1 MPWGKRQKLANRAM
15 IEGDLDSAVEH
26 LKRDKYLQ
34 TYAGRRVSRRLV
46 ESLIERA
53 NAAIAVG
60 NFSPAWKDLTTASEI
75 ATPKDH
81 DLISRQKNQLVE
93 LTIESS
99 EALLSAGKVTHAV
112 QQVRQ
117 LTDRQIMDWRSDR
130 IHNVAKCLH
139 QADEFSATG
148 KLDEAISQLEQ
159 ARNIQPDLPFIESR
173 LAAGRQRQI
182 QMKELTEELQA
193 TALKC
198 QWADVS
204 KCCQKILMIAPK
216 HQIALDAQRHC
227 ITRAQRKT
235 SAGLRATQI
244 PEPTNRVSKSN
255 SFFQFGDKDPSVHS
269 TSDQGTSGLG
279 TSGLEKSG
287 LGASELARHD
297 SAPATELATVGTFVL
312 WVDGVG
318 GYLVCTSE
326 VNTVGQAVP
335 HCNVAIPIQGDLRRR
350 HVRLET
356 VGGQHLIHP
365 LGDVSVDGET
375 LESPAEIKNKQTIG
389 LDGGVR
395 LKYTQTHPLSKTARL
410 DFVSRHRTHPWS
422 DAVLLATQSIIL
434 GPNRDNHVF
443 CPTWRFD
450 LIIFQRKGKWFCR
463 TKEPFEIDGE
473 TVDKEG
479 EIQINSRIV
488 GEDFSVTLEPFT

>member
-15 IEGDLDSAVEH
+15 IDGDLDQAVEH
-26 LKRDKYLQ
+26 LKNDRYQ
-34 TYAGRRVSRRLV
+34 ESYSGRRVSRRLV
-46 ESLIERA
+46 EALIERA
-53 NAAIAVG
+53 DEAIAIG
-60 NFSPAWKDLTTASEI
+60 NLGPAWKDLTTASEI
-75 ATPKDH
+75 ATPKDE
-81 DLISRQKNQLVE
+81 DIVSRHKTQLVE
-93 LTIESS
+93 LTIESAES
-99 EALLSAGKVTHAV
+99 LLSSGKITHAV
-112 QQVRQ
+112 QLVH
-117 LTDRQIMDWRSDR
+117 LLSDRKIMDWRADR
-130 IHNVAKCLH
+130 IQSVAQCLH
-139 QADEFSATG
+139 QADEMAALG

-159 ARNIQPDLPFIESR
+159 AKNIQPNLPFIESR

-182 QMKELTEELQA
+182 QMKELTEELHS

-198 QWADVS
+198 LWGDVS
-204 KCCQKILMIAPK
+204 KCCQKILTIAPK

-227 ITRAQRKT
+227 VTRAQRKT

-244 PEPTNRVSKSN
+244 PDSTMRISKSN
-255 SFFQFGDKDPSVHS
+255 SFFQIGEVGENGSGQDDPNRDAGSNVD
-269 TSDQGTSGLG
+269 TDSDY
-279 TSGLEKSG
+279 
-287 LGASELARHD
+287 
-297 SAPATELATVGTFVL
+297 VGNESFACDRQRDTGIPRGGSFIL

-318 GYLVCTSE
+318 GYLVCPGE
-326 VNTVGQAVP
+326 VSTVGQAVP
-335 HCNVAIPIQGDLRRR
+335 HSNVAIPIQGDLRRR

-375 LESPAEIKNKQTIG
+375 LASPAEIKNKQTIS
-389 LDGGVR
+389 LDGGVK
-395 LKYTQTHPLSKTARL
+395 LQYTQSHPLSKTARL

-422 DAVLLATQSIIL
+422 DAVLLASQSIIL

-450 LIIFQRKGKWFCR
+450 MIIFQRKNKWFCR
-463 TKEPFEIDGE
+463 TKEAFEIDGK

-488 GEDFSVTLEPFT
+488 GEDFSVTLEPFS

>member
-15 IEGDLDSAVEH
+15 IEGDLDSAIEH
-26 LKRDKYLQ
+26 FKRDKYQQ

-46 ESLIERA
+46 ESLVERA
-53 NAAIAVG
+53 DAAIAIG
-60 NFSPAWKDLTTASEI
+60 NFTPAWKDLTTASEI
-75 ATPKDH
+75 ATEKDA
-81 DLISRQKNQLVE
+81 DLVSRHRSQLVE

-99 EALLSAGKVTHAV
+99 ESLLAAGKVTHAL

-117 LTDRQIMDWRSDR
+117 LTDRKIMDWRSDR
-130 IHNVAKCLH
+130 IQNVADCLH
-139 QADEFSATG
+139 QADEFSAVG
-148 KLDEAISQLEQ
+148 KLDNAITQLEQ
-159 ARNIQPDLPFIESR
+159 ARNLQPDLPFIESR

-182 QMKELTEELQA
+182 QLKELTEELHT

-198 QWADVS
+198 QWGDVS

-244 PEPTNRVSKSN
+244 PESTMRVSKSN
-255 SFFQFGDKDPSVHS
+255 SFFEFGEKD
-269 TSDQGTSGLG
+269 
-279 TSGLEKSG
+279 
-287 LGASELARHD
+287 ASEHSAASSRALAEQQQVAD
-297 SAPATELATVGTFVL
+297 LSTAGTFAL

-318 GYLVCTSE
+318 GYLVCTGD

-335 HCNVAIPIQGDLRRR
+335 HSNVAIPIQGDLRRR

-365 LGDVSVDGET
+365 LGDVSVDGES
-375 LESPAEIKNKQTIG
+375 LDSPAEIKNKQTIG
-389 LDGGVR
+389 LDGGVK
-395 LKYTQTHPLSKTARL
+395 LKYTQSHPLSKTARL

-422 DAVLLATQSIIL
+422 DAVLLASQSIIL

-450 LIIFQRKGKWFCR
+450 LIIFQRKNKWFCR
-463 TKEPFEIDGE
+463 TKEAFEIDGQP
-473 TVDKEG
+473 VDKEG
-479 EIQINSRIV
+479 EIQINSQIV
-488 GEDFSVTLEPFT
+488 GEDFSLTLEPFT